1 MISRTDDALPMQPIA
16 CDVLRE
22 KYARANESSVRDV
35 CARVADALAA
45 NERSEKRDY
54 YRERFMWA
62 FDNGFIAGGRINA
75 NAGTGLQ
82 STLLNCF
89 VQPIGD
95 SIAIANESAPGIY
108 TALAEAAET
117 TRRGGGVGYNFSA
130 LRPRGASIAST
141 GRFAS
146 GPLSYMDIFERSC
159 VTLETTDARRGAQ
172 MAVLDIEHPDIF
184 EFVDAKREP
193 GRFTSFNLSVGVS
206 DTFIRALE
214 TDGDFALVHK
224 AAPSAE
230 QIANGAFQR
239 GPFQNTNGLWV
250 YRSVSARELWAHI
263 MRAAYDSAEPGVLFL
278 DRINRENNLAYCERI
293 DATNP
298 CGEQP
303 LPAYGCCCLGSLN
316 LTAFVEQAFT
326 PQARFHFVRMMA
338 VIKLAV
344 RMLDNVLDITPW
356 PLPAQRNAA
365 LATRRIGLGFTG
377 LADALI
383 MLGLR
388 YDSNAA
394 RTMAAVIAET
404 LRNTAYGKSIELAQE
419 RGAFARFDVERYLQS
434 PYIARLPQALR
445 QRLQESGIRNSHL
458 LSIAPAGSISLA
470 FADNVTSGIEP
481 AFAWSY
487 QRAKQM
493 PDGTR
498 KEYLV
503 EDYAYRYFRARI
515 SADAE
520 LPQPFITASEID
532 PHDHVR
538 MAAAIAPYIDA
549 GISKTVNVAA
559 DFPFEKFQDLYLQAC
574 REGLKGI
581 TTYRPNPITGAV
593 LSQSDTDLAA
603 ACDACRL

>member
-1 MISRTDDALPMQPIA
+1 MTLSATDEPLPPQPIA
-16 CDVLRE
+16 LDVLRE
-22 KYARANESSVRDV
+22 KYARINESSVHDV
-35 CARVADALAA
+35 RKRVAAALAT
-45 NERSEKRDY
+45 NECSDKRDY
-54 YRERFMWA
+54 YRERFLWA
-62 FDNGFIAGGRINA
+62 LENGFIPGGRINA
-75 NAGTGLQ
+75 NAGSVDVNTGRPLQ

-95 SIAIANESAPGIY
+95 AIAAGTELAPGIY

-130 LRPRGASIAST
+130 LRPRGACVKGT
-141 GRFAS
+141 GRSAS

-172 MAVLDIEHPDIF
+172 MAVLNIEHPDIF
-184 EFVDAKREP
+184 EFVDAKRER

-206 DTFIRALE
+206 DAFMLALE
-214 TDGDFALVHK
+214 SDRNIELVHN
-224 AAPSAE
+224 AQPSAE
-230 QIANGAFQR
+230 QIASGAFQR
-239 GPFQNTNGLWV
+239 SDGLWV

-278 DRINRENNLAYCERI
+278 DRINRENNLAYCEHI

-303 LPAYGCCCLGSLN
+303 LPAYGSCCLGSLN
-316 LTAFVEQAFT
+316 LTAFVEQPFT
-326 PQARFHFVRMMA
+326 AQARFHFVRMLA
-338 VIKLAV
+338 VVKLAV
-344 RMLDNVLDITPW
+344 RMLDNVIDITPW
-356 PLPAQRNAA
+356 PLAAQRSAA

-388 YDSNAA
+388 YDSSAA

-404 LRNTAYGKSIELAQE
+404 LRNTAYTQSIELAKE
-419 RGAFARFDVERYLQS
+419 RGAFALFDAERYLQS
-434 PYIARLPQALR
+434 PFIARLPQALR
-445 QRLQESGIRNSHL
+445 QRLQASGIRNSHL

-470 FADNVTSGIEP
+470 FADNVANGIEP

-493 PDGTR
+493 PDGTH
-498 KEYLV
+498 KDYAV
-503 EDYAYRYFRARI
+503 ADYAYRYFRAHI

-520 LPQPFITASEID
+520 LPEQFVDAWHVAP
-532 PHDHVR
+532 PDHVR
-538 MAAAIAPYIDA
+538 MAAALAPYIDA

-559 DFPFEKFQDLYLQAC
+559 NYPFEQFQDLYLQAW

-581 TTYRPNPITGAV
+581 TAYRPNEITGAV
-593 LSQSDTDLAA
+593 LEV
-603 ACDACRL
+603 CDSCRV